1 MYSIAAYVV
10 AAAQLVVSTA
20 LCLIVPGRPFFDMSL
35 SSLLTGGLIF
45 GYSYLFLFY
54 VADWID
60 NRIRFDFRTIPVM
73 IGGFFANLIVGFF
86 NEIVGLIRCK
96 DQQHWVKT
104 EHAIGAAAA
113 QENQPAQLR
122 RKAA

>member
-1 MYSIAAYVV
+1 MRYFV
-10 AAAQLVVSTA
+10 ADSRRTQMTKKLFRTA
-20 LCLIVPGRPFFDMSL
+20 LVELMQEKPFHKITIKEICDRADLNRTTFYLHYEDQNQ
-35 SSLLTGGLIF
+35 LL
-45 GYSYLFLFY
+45 
-54 VADWID
+54 
-60 NRIRFDFRTIPVM
+60 
-73 IGGFFANLIVGFF
+73 